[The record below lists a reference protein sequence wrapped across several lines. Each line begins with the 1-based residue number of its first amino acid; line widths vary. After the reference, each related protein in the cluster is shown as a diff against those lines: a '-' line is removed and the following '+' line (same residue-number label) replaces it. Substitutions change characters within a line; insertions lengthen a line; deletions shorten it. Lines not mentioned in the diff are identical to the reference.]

1 MAKSTFKMFTAAA
14 TALVLL
20 LAGSAGV
27 ATAQEI
33 DPESVAGVALTVPDL
48 SILVNATIAADLVG
62 ALSDSTSEITVFA
75 PVNDA
80 FVELL
85 GALEADGLDELD
97 ISTVEDVLLYHV
109 VSGTVFSSDL
119 TEGQVIE
126 TLEGNSLI
134 VDLSDGVMI
143 DGIGRFVLVAVHTL
157 THTAT
162 RKSVGH
168 TSCLNRYPER
178 TNENRT
184 RHGG

>member
-33 DPESVAGVALTVPDL
+33 DPESVAGVALTVPEL
-48 SILVNATIAADLVG
+48 GILVNATIAADLVG

-80 FVELL
+80 FIDLL

-97 ISTVEDVLLYHV
+97 IDTVTDVLLYHV
-109 VSGTVFSSDL
+109 VEGTVFSSDL
-119 TEGQVIE
+119 
-126 TLEGNSLI
+126 SAA
-134 VDLSDGVMI
+134 
-143 DGIGRFVLVAVHTL
+143 R
-157 THTAT
+157 
-162 RKSVGH
+162 
-168 TSCLNRYPER
+168 
-178 TNENRT
+178 
-184 RHGG
+184 